1 MTDVLKEY
9 YDMKKKQ
16 SKILGKYINMVYITK
31 EKLIPEKEFT
41 GTIFKNLKIF
51 LTYIDNNFIDF
62 DGYMYWTF
70 DFSIK

>member
-1 MTDVLKEY
+1 MSWKNT
-9 YDMKKKQ
+9 MIWKKQ

-41 GTIFKNLKIF
+41 ETIFKNLKIF

-70 DFSIK
+70 DFLIK

>member
-1 MTDVLKEY
+1 
-9 YDMKKKQ
+9 
-16 SKILGKYINMVYITK
+16 MVYTTK